1 MNNQLINKQ
10 PLKRDQQYFTVEEVM
25 EILDISSNT
34 LYRYF
39 NRGLLDKVKF
49 KNRNYIPRE
58 NLKNY
63 IEEVF
68 GEVEI

>member
-1 MNNQLINKQ
+1 MNQLINKE
-10 PLKRDQQYFTVEEVM
+10 PLKRDQQYYTIEEVM

-49 KNRNYIPRE
+49 KNRNYVSKE
-58 NLKNY
+58 TLQEY
-63 IEEVF
+63 IQEVF
-68 GEVEI
+68 GEVEV